1 MNHLSR
7 KLKGKNT
14 KAVNLIAY
22 NQPKLHI
29 TEQYRLVRTNI
40 LFSSVD
46 RNLKTIIVTSP
57 EPSEG
62 KTTTA
67 ANLAIV
73 LAQQGKH
80 VLLVDADLRKPSVHH
95 SFKVSNIQG
104 LTSVLTKKTDL
115 EEAIYKT
122 HVPFLNILTS
132 GPIPPNPA
140 EILDSKAMEM
150 IIEKLKGMFEFVI
163 FDTPPVLAVT
173 DSQIIANKC
182 DGIVMVVAS
191 GKTNKE
197 HAVKTKELLE
207 KTKSKIIGVV
217 VNGVDSKRD
226 GYYYEYGKN

>member
-1 MNHLSR
+1 MSR